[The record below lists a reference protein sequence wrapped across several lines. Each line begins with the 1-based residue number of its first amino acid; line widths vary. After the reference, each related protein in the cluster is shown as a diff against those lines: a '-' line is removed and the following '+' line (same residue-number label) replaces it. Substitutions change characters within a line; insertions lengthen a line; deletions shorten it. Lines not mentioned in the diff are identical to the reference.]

1 MFFND
6 RAKEIDKLP
15 DIHDSSSSETEFFDT
30 PSDNTGFELHG
41 KSFLTTERD
50 NQSVGSILNQSTQ
63 AVVKHNLQGYEQ
75 DGELTA
81 CNSDISSSTLSSNL
95 TKLSS
100 ALSLLSF
107 VHPNKITSSSNLES
121 VKPKSE
127 MTVATTP
134 PPRGGKYN
142 KKLAPLPPL
151 PPQKRNESAT
161 GPIKATLVLQP
172 GVVRSLS
179 LESLNKEIFVNYS
192 PKMRRRS
199 RRRSPSST
207 RSSRSNDSASSQTT
221 LSKMLRLPKKISQLN
236 IPGKV
241 KEKRNSWSDFFHTK
255 KLPET
260 KVQSKSVTSL
270 TSIAEN
276 KDDNKQ
282 IIQRSGSQVSIRSLT
297 DSPLAHRRLKIIR
310 KFVDNDID

>member
-15 DIHDSSSSETEFFDT
+15 DIHDSSSSETEFFDI

-50 NQSVGSILNQSTQ
+50 NQSVGSILNQSTR
-63 AVVKHNLQGYEQ
+63 AVVKNNSQGYEK

-81 CNSDISSSTLSSNL
+81 CSDISSSTLSSNL

-107 VHPNKITSSSNLES
+107 VHPKKITSSSNLES
-121 VKPKSE
+121 VPS
-127 MTVATTP
+127 

-199 RRRSPSST
+199 RHRSPST
-207 RSSRSNDSASSQTT
+207 RSNDSSSSQTA
-221 LSKMLRLPKKISQLN
+221 LGKMLRLPKKISQLN

-241 KEKRNSWSDFFHTK
+241 KEKRNSWSDFFHK

-260 KVQSKSVTSL
+260 KVQSKSATSL
-270 TSIAEN
+270 TSIAE
-276 KDDNKQ
+276 KPDDNRQ
-282 IIQRSGSQVSIRSLT
+282 IIQRSGSQISVRSLT